1 MIRHFEA
8 GNTNPYLYKCP
19 VVHTGVEE
27 MQTNGSR
34 LGQVII
40 ENYDFVQLM
49 REREQA
55 AGGIPVREVGQAGN
69 ENGSEQSHDEE
80 SDDEESDDEEEG
92 WDNMSDEEDISE
104 QEAED

>member
-1 MIRHFEA
+1 
-8 GNTNPYLYKCP
+8 
-19 VVHTGVEE
+19 
-27 MQTNGSR
+27 
-34 LGQVII
+34 
-40 ENYDFVQLM
+40 M

-55 AGGIPVREVGQAGN
+55 AEGIPVREVGQAGN

>member
-1 MIRHFEA
+1 VIRHFKT
-8 GNTNPYLYKCP
+8 GNTNPHLYKCP
-19 VVHTGVEE
+19 VVHIGVKE

-40 ENYDFVQLM
+40 ENYDFIQLM

-55 AGGIPVREVGQAGN
+55 IGGILVREVGQAGN
-69 ENGSEQSHDEE
+69 KNSSEQSHDEE
-80 SDDEESDDEEEG
+80 LDNEEEG
-92 WDNMSDEEDISE
+92 WDNMSDKEDISE